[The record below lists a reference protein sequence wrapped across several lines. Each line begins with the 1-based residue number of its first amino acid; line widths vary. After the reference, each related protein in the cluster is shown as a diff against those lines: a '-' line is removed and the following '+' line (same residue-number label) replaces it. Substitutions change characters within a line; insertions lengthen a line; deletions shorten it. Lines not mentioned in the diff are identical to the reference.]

1 MFVGTEQS
9 VELLEGGEDVGRE
22 EEQLAAAWQPAAP
35 RGLGV
40 SGGPSWRAMAAV
52 LASCCLVVY
61 ALCSTSVGRA
71 EPWAASLGVR
81 WSGGALESLSAVTRA
96 SEAAPCLCVFDVD
109 RTLTGKQGWAQQ
121 CSAEREFPDIPDYS
135 YMKGSLILSDLA
147 QNLNS
152 TFCKPCYRGI
162 VTAGP
167 VSGPNSPERAQ
178 MLRQLGGT
186 YYTRSNWWQDVKFNP
201 KAQVRSSL
209 VFQALDG
216 QKQAAVLS
224 MLDWWKNDQHVDIK
238 KEDVYFF
245 DDFVGNVKPFAGTG
259 LNAKQVSCQS
269 RGPKENFPG
278 VWEGKIGGCGG
289 TAAEVV
295 GDKGIKVC

>member
-1 MFVGTEQS
+1 MFVGADQS
-9 VELLEGGEDVGRE
+9 VELLDVAEDVGRE
-22 EEQLAAAWQPAAP
+22 EEQLVAAGRSAAP
-35 RGLGV
+35 RGLGG
-40 SGGPSWRAMAAV
+40 SGGPPWRA
-52 LASCCLVVY
+52 LASAMAGCCLVMCVLRS
-61 ALCSTSVGRA
+61 ASVNNT
-71 EPWAASLGVR
+71 SLGVR
-81 WSGGALESLSAVTRA
+81 GSGGALGGLTAIMGA

-121 CSAEREFPDIPDYS
+121 CSADREFPNIPDHA
-135 YMKGSLILSDLA
+135 YMQGSLLLSDLV

-178 MLRQLGGT
+178 VLRQLGGT
-186 YYTRSNWWQDVKFNP
+186 YYTRSDWWQDVKFNP

-209 VFQALDG
+209 VSQALDG

-224 MLDWWKNDQHVDIK
+224 MLDWWKKDQHVDFK
-238 KEDVYFF
+238 RENVYFF
-245 DDFVGNVKPFAGTG
+245 DDFVGNVKPFQGTG

-295 GDKGIKVC
+295 GDRGVKVC